1 MQKANK
7 TTNKAVKNDNKN
19 KKTFVDLLKDNRFY
33 FISVLFLLMIL
44 LVAQLFIV
52 KIIPMKYILIGV
64 VVLLLL
70 GAILWWLQYGK
81 KVNKINR
88 ILGKILIV
96 IVSVLLI
103 MGNMYLNKAGN
114 VIGKITGS
122 NTETDAMSVIV
133 KKDSDMEKI
142 EDLVN
147 KKLGANEATDKD
159 NVLEA
164 KKAVTEEIGDTF
176 EYQSFDNYDAE
187 AEALYSGEIDAMI
200 LNEAYRGLLENNYP
214 KFDEETKVIYTH
226 AITKE
231 VDDIRKDV
239 DVTNT
244 PFNVYISGIDTYGPV
259 TTKSRSDVNMIA
271 TVNPNTHVIVLTS
284 IPRDYYIA
292 QTCQGNAQDKLT
304 HTGIFGV
311 DCTVNSVEQYFGI
324 DINYYAR
331 VNFTS
336 LIDIVDALG
345 GITVENPNSFSGNN
359 GTYFPISSELYIT
372 GSQALE
378 FARERYAFSEGD
390 RERGR
395 NQMRVLTGMI
405 NKAISPAIITNY
417 TSIMN
422 AIGGSFQTNMSSDE
436 ISSLIHMQLNEMSG
450 WDIIQQSVNGYGQ
463 MLISP
468 ANGFNSYMM
477 IPDESTVNAAVA
489 KINEVL
495 NSK

>member
-1 MQKANK
+1 MQKE
-7 TTNKAVKNDNKN
+7 N
-19 KKTFVDLLKDNRFY
+19 KKSGKQLKNTRKSSTVWYKDLRTYFVG
-33 FISVLFLLMIL
+33 ILFLLMIV

-52 KIIPMKYILIGV
+52 KIIPMKYILIGIA
-64 VVLLLL
+64 VLALL
-70 GAILWWLQYGK
+70 GFILWWLQYGK
-81 KVNKINR
+81 RVNKVNR

-96 IVSVLLI
+96 VMSVLLI
-103 MGNMYLNKAGN
+103 MGNLYLNKAGN

-133 KKDSDMEKI
+133 KKDSDIEKI
-142 EDLVN
+142 EQLVD
-147 KKLGANEATDKD
+147 KKIGANEATDKE

-164 KKAVTEEIGDTF
+164 KKAITEEIGDTYA
-176 EYQSFDNYDAE
+176 YQSYNNYDEE
-187 AEALYSGEIDAMI
+187 AAALYSGEIDAMI

-214 KFDEETKVIYTH
+214 KFDEETRVIYTH
-226 AITKE
+226 EITKK
-231 VDDIRKDV
+231 VADISKDV

-292 QTCQGNAQDKLT
+292 QTCQGGAQDKLT

-311 DCTVNSVEQYFGI
+311 DCTVSSVEQYFGI

-345 GITVENPNSFSGNN
+345 GITVDNPNSFSGNN
-359 GTYFPISSELYIT
+359 GTYFPVDSELYIT

-378 FARERYAFSEGD
+378 FARERYAFSDGD

-450 WDIIQQSVNGYGQ
+450 WDIIQQSVNGYGE

-477 IPDESTVNAAVA
+477 IPNVDTVNAAVS
-489 KINEVL
+489 KINEVM